1 MKSPILT
8 LLPVLGASL
17 ALGACASLSGPP
29 LDNQRVASIHAGLT
43 QDDVRGIAGRP
54 ANVTGAPRAGG
65 NEWIYPFTDLYGY
78 ASELDVTFDGNGRVV
93 DTYAQ
98 RLDE

>member
-1 MKSPILT
+1 MKPSILT
-8 LLPVLGASL
+8 LLPILGASL
-17 ALGACASLSGPP
+17 ALGACASLSDPP
-29 LDNQRVASIHAGLT
+29 LDNQHVASIHAGLT
-43 QDDVRGIAGRP
+43 QDDVRDIAGRP

-65 NEWIYPFTDLYGY
+65 KEWIYSYTDPYGY
-78 ASELDVTFDGNGRVV
+78 ASELDVTFDGSGRVV